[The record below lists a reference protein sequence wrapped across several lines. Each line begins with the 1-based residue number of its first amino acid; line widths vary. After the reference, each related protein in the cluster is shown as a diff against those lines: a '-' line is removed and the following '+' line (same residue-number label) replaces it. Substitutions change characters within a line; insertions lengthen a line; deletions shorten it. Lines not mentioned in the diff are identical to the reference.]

1 MTVSGSVIASQL
13 EAWGAVQLPNERALF
28 GTEDPDEIAGAVD
41 EWCAAQLGS
50 GIARYLFFDSS
61 SGSVHGVELTD
72 GRRVV
77 VKGHRPTI
85 AREYLAAV
93 AAVQGALATAGYP
106 APRPIIGP
114 APCRSGHLTAEEH
127 LEQARP
133 ADAHDPGIR
142 RLLASGLARFI
153 ELASPHHDDLA
164 AVTHP
169 MARVLDGLYPAPHSE
184 RFDFAATAE
193 GAEWIDELAREAR
206 RSLTKIPA
214 GRAVVAHGDWR
225 VQNVGIRAGAI
236 TAVYDW
242 DSVSATDECTALA
255 AAATTF
261 SVDWSIDQPRRLP
274 TPAEAAAFLDDYASA
289 RGDPFSVHE
298 QQRLAASIV
307 ASLAYG
313 ARCEHADPGLPPTRD
328 DSQRA
333 LLAAL
338 GPGLLADGLGALT
351 NPRG

>member
-1 MTVSGSVIASQL
+1 MTVSGSVIATQL
-13 EAWGAVQLPNERALF
+13 EAWGAERLPNERALF
-28 GTEDPDEIAGAVD
+28 GTEDPDGIATAVD
-41 EWCAAQLGS
+41 EWCTAQLGS
-50 GIARYLFFDSS
+50 AIARYLLFDSS

-77 VKGHRPTI
+77 VKGHRPTVT
-85 AREYLAAV
+85 REFLAAV
-93 AAVQGALATAGYP
+93 GALQGALAAAGYP
-106 APRPIIGP
+106 APRPIVGP
-114 APCRSGHLTAEEH
+114 VPCRSGHLTAEGH

-142 RLLASGLARFI
+142 RLLASGLARFV
-153 ELASPHHDDLA
+153 ELASPHRDDLA

-169 MARVLDGLYPAPHSE
+169 MARVLDGLYPQPHSE
-184 RFDFAATAE
+184 RFDFAATTA
-193 GAEWIDELAREAR
+193 GAEWIDELTRAAR
-206 RSLTKIPA
+206 RVLTRIPA

-236 TAVYDW
+236 TAVDDW

-261 SVDWSIDQPRRLP
+261 SVDWNIDQPRRLP
-274 TPAEAAAFLDDYASA
+274 TSPESAAFLDDYASA
-289 RGDPFSVHE
+289 RARPFSAHE
-298 QQRLAASIV
+298 RQRVAASIV

-313 ARCEHADPGLPPTRD
+313 ARCEHADPGASRAGD

-333 LLAAL
+333 LLAAV
-338 GPGLLADGLGALT
+338 GPGLLANGLDALT
-351 NPRG
+351 SPRG